1 VIFGI
6 ISFLAGKIKLTQDYG
21 GMQMNKA
28 AKTFLT
34 AAGVGTAFCATG
46 VAIAAY
52 NSRPAKTKR
61 MVRRAGRTMESVGG
75 MLTAMGQIS
84 K

>member
-1 VIFGI
+1 MITEDFR
-6 ISFLAGKIKLTQDYG
+6 
-21 GMQMNKA
+21 MNKA

-46 VAIAAY
+46 IALAAY

-61 MVRRAGRTMESVGG
+61 MVKRATKTMENVGG
-75 MLTAMGQIS
+75 MLTAMAQVN

>member
-1 VIFGI
+1 MYKIFCG
-6 ISFLAGKIKLTQDYG
+6 GKDRIDRLTEE
-21 GMQMNKA
+21 MKMNKA

-46 VAIAAY
+46 VALAAY
-52 NSRPAKTKR
+52 NSRPAKAKR
-61 MVRRAGRTMESVGG
+61 MVKRASRTMENVGG
-75 MLTAMGQIS
+75 MLTAMAQVS

>member
-1 VIFGI
+1 
-6 ISFLAGKIKLTQDYG
+6 
-21 GMQMNKA
+21 MNKA

-34 AAGVGTAFCATG
+34 AAGVSTAFCATG
-46 VAIAAY
+46 VALAAY

-61 MVRRAGRTMESVGG
+61 MVKRATKTMGNVGG
-75 MLTAMGQIS
+75 MLTALSQVS

>member
-1 VIFGI
+1 MITEDFR
-6 ISFLAGKIKLTQDYG
+6 
-21 GMQMNKA
+21 MNKA

>member
-1 VIFGI
+1 M
-6 ISFLAGKIKLTQDYG
+6 GKIILVTLTEE
-21 GMQMNKA
+21 MKMNKA